1 MKRKTFSGKFKI
13 KVAIEALKGHRT
25 INEKGHRTINEIAA
39 EFDVHPTQVNY
50 WRKTATKRLSDN
62 FQPPAREARSGF

>member
-13 KVAIEALKGHRT
+13 KVAIEAL
-25 INEKGHRTINEIAA
+25 KGHRTINEIAA